1 MAHPGS
7 RPRTPHIQN
16 NGGPSHARGAANGQA
31 GTGHGAANGLPATR
45 RGAVADPGAATAAPG
60 IPVAAMVESI
70 VGCKW
75 SVRLLQLCAEGQRR
89 PSEFLRACPGLSAKV
104 MNERWRKML
113 RFGIVTRTVCGD
125 KPPVE
130 VEYRLT
136 PFGQQFLT
144 ILDEVRRLQEA
155 VDAGLTRSQPPTTAP
170 D

>member
-1 MAHPGS
+1 MG
-7 RPRTPHIQN
+7 
-16 NGGPSHARGAANGQA
+16 
-31 GTGHGAANGLPATR
+31 PATGR
-45 RGAVADPGAATAAPG
+45 DAAGGTATTVSG

-89 PSEFLRACPGLSAKV
+89 PSEFLRSCPGLSAKV

-136 PFGQQFLT
+136 PFGQRFLT

-155 VDAGLTRSQPPTTAP
+155 VDAGLVRAEPPAATP